1 MIYKEWKGSRMF
13 HSLLI
18 LVVCIATNIMIYM
31 ELTTY

>member
-1 MIYKEWKGSRMF
+1 MIYKEWKGSQMF

-18 LVVCIATNIMIYM
+18 LVVCTATNIMIYM

>member
-1 MIYKEWKGSRMF
+1 MIYKEWKGSQIF

-18 LVVCIATNIMIYM
+18 LVVCTDTNIMIYI